1 MDGRRPLASAE
12 QVSEYLGVP
21 VDTLYAWRH
30 RSTGPRASKVGRHIR
45 YRWEDVDAWL
55 DAQSKAAA

>member
-1 MDGRRPLASAE
+1 MAERRPLATAE

-21 VDTLYAWRH
+21 VDTLYAWRY

-55 DAQSKAAA
+55 DAQSRAAA